1 MSSKNSLIA
10 KLECTNCGKQFSADE
25 KNGLC
30 TSCGKVLYTR
40 YDLEKAK
47 ETLSKQEIQNRKVYN
62 IWRLHEIMPVKED
75 KFRITLGEGWTP
87 IVQLNNWGIKLN
99 LTNAY
104 LKDEGQNPT
113 GTFKSRGLCAAVS
126 KAMELGVQDFVM
138 PSAGNAGAALSAYT
152 AHAGVKAHIFVPK
165 DTPELI
171 QKEIKRMGGEL
182 TLIEGLISDAG
193 RVAKEKGIKNNWFSV
208 STLKEPYRVE
218 GKKTMGTELAEQF
231 DWTLPDMI
239 IYPTGGGTGIV
250 GMWKAFEEME
260 TLGLIGSERPKM
272 VSVQPSGCQP
282 IVRAFNNGEKFAT
295 PWENAHSFASG
306 IRVPGAIGDYLILNA
321 VRESHG
327 TAVAVDDSEIKDAM
341 YSFAK
346 TEGIIP
352 APETTHAIASAI
364 NEAKK
369 AKEEGKEKVIVFN
382 FSGHGLMDLVGYDK
396 FLAGELTNYDLPEEI
411 IKKNLEEIAGY
422 PKP

>member
-1 MSSKNSLIA
+1 MDRKSSCIENLI
-10 KLECTNCGKQFSADE
+10 CTNCGKEFDADE
-25 KNGLC
+25 INGLC
-30 TSCGKVLYTR
+30 TSCGKVLYPK

-47 ETLSKQEIQNRKVYN
+47 ESLSKQNIQDRKVYN
-62 IWRLHEIMPVKED
+62 IWRLHEIMPVKEG
-75 KFRITLGEGWTP
+75 KFRVTLGEGWTP
-87 IVQLNNWGIKLN
+87 NVKLNNFGNDLKLKQV
-99 LTNAY
+99 Y
-104 LKDEGQNPT
+104 IKDEGQNPT

-126 KAMELGVQDFVM
+126 KGLELGIKDFVM

-152 AHAGVKAHIFVPK
+152 AHAGAKAHIFVPK

-171 QKEIKRMGGEL
+171 QKEIEHMGGEL

-193 RVAKEKGIKNNWFSV
+193 QVAKEEGIKNNWFSV

-218 GKKTMGTELAEQF
+218 GKKTMGLELAEQF
-231 DWTLPDMI
+231 EWFLPDVI

-260 TLGLIGSERPKM
+260 ILGLIGKDRPKM

-282 IVRAFNNGEKFAT
+282 IVRAFENGDKFAT

-321 VRESHG
+321 INESNG
-327 TAVAVDDSEIKDAM
+327 TAIAVDDSEIKEAM

-346 TEGIIP
+346 TEGIMVC
-352 APETTHAIASAI
+352 PEAAATVAATV
-364 NEAKK
+364 K
-369 AKEEGKEKVIVFN
+369 
-382 FSGHGLMDLVGYDK
+382 
-396 FLAGELTNYDLPEEI
+396 LTNEGFIDSDDKVVLFITGSGLTTP
-411 IKKNLEEIAGY
+411 NDW
-422 PKP
+422 

>member
-1 MSSKNSLIA
+1 MDRKSSCIENLI
-10 KLECTNCGKQFSADE
+10 CTNCGKEFDADE
-25 KNGLC
+25 INGLC
-30 TSCGKVLYTR
+30 TSCGKVLYPK

-47 ETLSKQEIQNRKVYN
+47 ERLSKQNIQDRKVYN
-62 IWRLHEIMPVKED
+62 IWRLHEIMPVKEG
-75 KFRITLGEGWTP
+75 KFRVTLGEGWTP
-87 IVQLNNWGIKLN
+87 NVKLNNFGKDLKLKQI
-99 LTNAY
+99 Y

-126 KAMELGVQDFVM
+126 KGLELGIKDFVM

-152 AHAGVKAHIFVPK
+152 AHAGVKAHVFVPK

-171 QKEIKRMGGEL
+171 QKEIEHMGGEL

-193 RVAKEKGIKNNWFSV
+193 RVAKEEGIKNNWFSV

-218 GKKTMGTELAEQF
+218 GKKTMGLELAEQF
-231 DWTLPDMI
+231 EWSLPDVI

-260 TLGLIGSERPKM
+260 ILGLIGKDRPKM

-282 IVRAFNNGEKFAT
+282 IVRAFENGDKFAT

-321 VRESHG
+321 INESNG
-327 TAVAVDDSEIKDAM
+327 TAIAVDDSEIKEAM

-346 TEGIIP
+346 TEGIMVC
-352 APETTHAIASAI
+352 PEAAATVAATV
-364 NEAKK
+364 K
-369 AKEEGKEKVIVFN
+369 
-382 FSGHGLMDLVGYDK
+382 
-396 FLAGELTNYDLPEEI
+396 LTNEGFIDSNDKVVLFITGSGLTTP
-411 IKKNLEEIAGY
+411 NDW
-422 PKP
+422 

>member
-1 MSSKNSLIA
+1 MENKNSYIVNLI
-10 KLECTNCGKQFSADE
+10 CTNCGKDFDANE

-30 TSCGKVLYTR
+30 TSCGKVLYPK

-47 ETLSKQEIQNRKVYN
+47 ESLSKDNIQSRKVYN
-62 IWRLHEIMPVKED
+62 IWRLHEIMPVKEN

-87 IVQLNNWGIKLN
+87 NVKLNNFGRELKLN
-99 LTNAY
+99 QIY

-126 KAMELGVQDFVM
+126 KGLELGIKDFVM

-152 AHAGVKAHIFVPK
+152 AHAGVRAHVFVPK

-171 QKEIKRMGGEL
+171 QKEIKHMGGEL

-193 RVAKEKGIKNNWFSV
+193 RVAKEEGIKNNWFSV

-260 TLGLIGSERPKM
+260 ILGLIGSERPKM

-282 IVRAFNNGEKFAT
+282 IVRAFENGDKFAT
-295 PWENAHSFASG
+295 PWENAQSFASG
-306 IRVPGAIGDYLILNA
+306 IRVPGAIGDYLILDA
-321 VRESHG
+321 IRKSSG
-327 TAVAVDDSEIKDAM
+327 TAIAVDDTVIKTAM

-346 TEGIIP
+346 TEGIMVC
-352 APETTHAIASAI
+352 PEAAATVAAAI
-364 NEAKK
+364 NLAD
-369 AKEEGKEKVIVFN
+369 EGFIDSNDSVVLFITG
-382 FSGHGLMDLVGYDK
+382 SG
-396 FLAGELTNYDLPEEI
+396 LTTPNDW
-411 IKKNLEEIAGY
+411 
-422 PKP
+422 

>member
-1 MSSKNSLIA
+1 MENKNSCIVNL
-10 KLECTNCGKQFSADE
+10 KCTNCGKEFNANE

-30 TSCGKVLYTR
+30 TSCGKVLYPK

-47 ETLSKQEIQNRKVYN
+47 ETLSKQNIQNRKVYN
-62 IWRLHEIMPVKED
+62 IWRLHEIMPVKD
-75 KFRITLGEGWTP
+75 NKYRITLGEGWTP
-87 IVQLNNWGIKLN
+87 NVKLNNFGKSLKLN
-99 LTNAY
+99 QIY
-104 LKDEGQNPT
+104 IKDEGQNPT

-126 KAMELGVQDFVM
+126 KALELGVTDFVI

-152 AHAGVKAHIFVPK
+152 AHAGVKAHVFVPK

-171 QKEIKRMGGEL
+171 QKEIKHMGAEL

-193 RVAKEKGIKNNWFSV
+193 RVAKEEGIKNNWFSV

-282 IVRAFNNGEKFAT
+282 IVRAFKNGEKFAT

-306 IRVPGAIGDYLILNA
+306 IRVPGAIGGYLILNA
-321 VRESHG
+321 IRESRG

-346 TEGIIP
+346 TEGIMVC
-352 APETTHAIASAI
+352 PEAAATVAAAEKLTKEGFIDSNDSVVLFITGSGLTTP
-364 NEAKK
+364 N
-369 AKEEGKEKVIVFN
+369 
-382 FSGHGLMDLVGYDK
+382 DW
-396 FLAGELTNYDLPEEI
+396 
-411 IKKNLEEIAGY
+411 
-422 PKP
+422 

>member
-1 MSSKNSLIA
+1 MDRKSSCIENLI
-10 KLECTNCGKQFSADE
+10 CTNCGKEFDADE
-25 KNGLC
+25 INGLC
-30 TSCGKVLYTR
+30 TSCGKVLYPK

-47 ETLSKQEIQNRKVYN
+47 ERLSKQNIQDRKVYN
-62 IWRLHEIMPVKED
+62 IWRLHEIMPVKEG
-75 KFRITLGEGWTP
+75 KFRVTLGEGWTP
-87 IVQLNNWGIKLN
+87 NVKLNNFGNDLKLKQV
-99 LTNAY
+99 Y
-104 LKDEGQNPT
+104 IKDEGQNPT

-126 KAMELGVQDFVM
+126 KGLELGIKDFVM

-152 AHAGVKAHIFVPK
+152 AHAGAKAHIFVPK

-171 QKEIKRMGGEL
+171 QKEIEHMGGEL

-193 RVAKEKGIKNNWFSV
+193 QVAKEEGIKNNWFSV

-218 GKKTMGTELAEQF
+218 GKKTMGLELAEQF
-231 DWTLPDMI
+231 EWFLPDVI

-260 TLGLIGSERPKM
+260 ILGLIGKDRPKM

-282 IVRAFNNGEKFAT
+282 IVRAFENGDKFAT

-321 VRESHG
+321 INESNG
-327 TAVAVDDSEIKDAM
+327 TAIAVDDSEIKEAM

-346 TEGIIP
+346 TEGIMVC
-352 APETTHAIASAI
+352 PEAAATVAATV
-364 NEAKK
+364 K
-369 AKEEGKEKVIVFN
+369 
-382 FSGHGLMDLVGYDK
+382 
-396 FLAGELTNYDLPEEI
+396 LTNEGFIDSNDKVVLFITGSGLTTP
-411 IKKNLEEIAGY
+411 NDW
-422 PKP
+422 